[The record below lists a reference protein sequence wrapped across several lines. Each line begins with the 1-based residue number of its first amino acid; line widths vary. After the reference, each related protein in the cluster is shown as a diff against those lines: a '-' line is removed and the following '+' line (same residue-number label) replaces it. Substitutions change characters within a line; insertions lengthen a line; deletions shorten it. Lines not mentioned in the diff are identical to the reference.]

1 MFSGLPCKFIVL
13 TRCTVVMRHKCT
25 SIENIFQNVEG
36 YRVGMPKPQELVV
49 GMKGYQT
56 LVIPFL
62 HLLLYMTSFCG
73 LCYKT
78 TGNSMVKRTK
88 NVEMVLLV

>member
-1 MFSGLPCKFIVL
+1 
-13 TRCTVVMRHKCT
+13 
-25 SIENIFQNVEG
+25 
-36 YRVGMPKPQELVV
+36 MPKPQELVV

-62 HLLLYMTSFCG
+62 HLLLYMTSFCE

-88 NVEMVLLV
+88 YVEMVLLV

>member
-1 MFSGLPCKFIVL
+1 
-13 TRCTVVMRHKCT
+13 
-25 SIENIFQNVEG
+25 
-36 YRVGMPKPQELVV
+36 MPKPQELVV

-62 HLLLYMTSFCG
+62 HLLYMISFCG
-73 LCYKT
+73 LGYKT